1 MPTLTVWLKL
11 VLVCFCLIILAW
23 IMAKSSLKYLSQGI
37 YDSLDTKISNLNK
50 CISPHSKLPGV
61 NWATEL

>member
-1 MPTLTVWLKL
+1 
-11 VLVCFCLIILAW
+11 
-23 IMAKSSLKYLSQGI
+23 MAKSSLKYLSQGI